1 MDEARQLLDSLMGTH
16 RNDDRKEA
24 KKKAGNNFKE
34 DDVCKYYLVG
44 FCPQHEELFRSTKKD
59 VGKCYK
65 VHSDAMKS
73 EFESHPD
80 KTRYQAEYEEKLRRY
95 LEELVRWADDRVARE
110 KRNIASANQQI
121 QEDGPNEVARME
133 IKQLN
138 DSAQALLSEAEDLAD
153 KGMIEESRHKMEL
166 AEEIKQKA
174 AHWEEKAKALRSEDV
189 CDICGSRME
198 SGDVSRARFR
208 HQDGKIHLGY
218 VKIRQWLADII
229 ARQKE
234 REERS
239 DRRRRREEEREG
251 GDRDR
256 DRDRGDRGDRDRAHD
271 RDREGG
277 DRRGERP
284 PRGSRSRSREGGGG
298 AGGGAGGGGGDGGCD
313 GLGGGSLGGSQDRD
327 GGGGPPV
334 THIQGRDRGRRDNG
348 RGDDCAPPARS
359 RGHGGREDRSRDD
372 YGQYERDR
380 RGRGYSPRGDRG
392 YDHEDARHDRRRD
405 HGRAE
410 RRRDSRSR
418 HRSSRY

>member
-16 RNDDRKEA
+16 RNVDRREA

-65 VHSDAMKS
+65 VHSDAMKA

-80 KTRYQAEYEEKLRRY
+80 RGKYQAEYEEKLRRY

-121 QEDGPNEVARME
+121 QEDGPNEVARQE

-138 DSAQALLSEAEDLAD
+138 DNAQALLSEAEDLAD
-153 KGMIEESRHKMEL
+153 RGMLEESRHKMDM
-166 AEEIKQKA
+166 AEEIKQRA

-189 CDICGSRME
+189 CEICGSRME

-218 VKIRQWLADII
+218 VKIREWLADII
-229 ARQKE
+229 ARQKA
-234 REERS
+234 REDRPDRS
-239 DRRRRREEEREG
+239 RRKNDAKEGREVCD

-256 DRDRGDRGDRDRAHD
+256 DRDRGDRG
-271 RDREGG
+271 
-277 DRRGERP
+277 ERLA
-284 PRGSRSRSREGGGG
+284 RISRSRSRD
-298 AGGGAGGGGGDGGCD
+298 AAGGGGDNRINGGGGVGGSNASRSMEREGPGVVGRQGRENGRGGRGDGAD
-313 GLGGGSLGGSQDRD
+313 DRD
-327 GGGGPPV
+327 GVGQRADRRRDSRELRRGHGRDREDRPRDGSYGDSGGAK
-334 THIQGRDRGRRDNG
+334 HNERDRGRG
-348 RGDDCAPPARS
+348 RPAR
-359 RGHGGREDRSRDD
+359 DRDC
-372 YGQYERDR
+372 
-380 RGRGYSPRGDRG
+380 PRT
-392 YDHEDARHDRRRD
+392 
-405 HGRAE
+405 AE

-418 HRSSRY
+418 HRGGRY